1 MTRTNKHSKQR
12 FKKTGEAKE
21 EKKFNEKKKVMKRIE
36 ESDK

>member
-21 EKKFNEKKKVMKRIE
+21 EKKFNEKKKSNEKDRR
-36 ESDK
+36 K